1 MSSHPVCALNLFNIK
16 DREEYLTYVRR
27 SAREVPAHGG
37 KVIGIGKFQDA
48 AVGDISPR
56 QVLILVEWLSHEALQ
71 SYINNPSLS
80 DLRAQRI
87 NGTSDYVWHFYEK
100 LEDFRPILKSE

>member
-1 MSSHPVCALNLFNIK
+1 MGSRPVYALNLFNIK

-37 KVIGIGKFQDA
+37 KVIAIGKFRDA
-48 AVGDISPR
+48 EVGNISPR
-56 QVLILVEWLSHEALQ
+56 QLLILVEWHSHEALQ
-71 SYINNPSLS
+71 SYINDPGLA
-80 DLRAQRI
+80 DLHPHRI
-87 NGTSDYVWHFYEK
+87 NGTSDYIWHFYDK